1 MLAHL
6 VARASAG
13 ERSGPRQGLGLH
25 MPEAS
30 EKGDVRERPP
40 EVRRGLK
47 ILLDDVVQYAGEFD
61 CLIIC
66 EPKYKQHA

>member
-40 EVRRGLK
+40 GPRGLN
-47 ILLDDVVQYAGEFD
+47 LCSSMMWSSMLADSTV
-61 CLIIC
+61 
-66 EPKYKQHA
+66 